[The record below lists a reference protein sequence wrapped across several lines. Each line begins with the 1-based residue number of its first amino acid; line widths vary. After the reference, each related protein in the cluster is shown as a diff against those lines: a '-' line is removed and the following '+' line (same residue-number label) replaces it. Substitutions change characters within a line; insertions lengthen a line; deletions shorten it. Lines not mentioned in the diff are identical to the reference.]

1 LSYSDIIAVEVTMSL
16 IDELNNKTVF
26 ELRSY
31 AKKNNIDLFGVSTKK
46 DILEVIFSFVP
57 RETKEVL
64 SKPKPPE
71 EKTAVYSLR
80 NLTWNGVGA
89 LVKGYN
95 IVTVEEAEKWITNKS
110 VRSATPEE
118 VKRAYGK

>member
-1 LSYSDIIAVEVTMSL
+1 MSL

-57 RETKEVL
+57 REVKEPIA
-64 SKPKPPE
+64 KPKSLQ
-71 EKTAVYSLR
+71 EKVAIYSER
-80 NLTWNGVGA
+80 NLSWIGLGDLA
-89 LVKGYN
+89 RGYN
-95 IVTVEEAEKWITNKS
+95 IVTKEDADKWITNKS
-110 VRSATPEE
+110 VRTATPEE